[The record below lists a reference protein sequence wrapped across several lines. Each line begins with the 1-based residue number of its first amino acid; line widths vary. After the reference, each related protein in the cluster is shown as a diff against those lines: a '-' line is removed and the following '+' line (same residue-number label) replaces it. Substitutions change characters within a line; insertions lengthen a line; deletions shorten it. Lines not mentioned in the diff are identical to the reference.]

1 MPRPALYVAITNHGF
16 GHATRTASVV
26 AQIQQLYPE
35 VLIILVTTA
44 PRWLLE
50 SYLPGE
56 FIHRPRPLD
65 IGVVQSDGIT
75 MDLPA
80 TLERL
85 RVIRQQQQQLVR
97 AEVEFIRQNR
107 VDLILADLPPLA
119 TAIAQA
125 AGIPCWMLGNFGW
138 DFIYR
143 DWGGEF
149 IEMSDWIRECFSH
162 CDRLFRL
169 PFHEPMSSFSVIED
183 VGLTGATP
191 RFSPEELRRQ
201 LGLTAEQ
208 AKTVLLTFGGLGLQ
222 AIPYQNVQHFPDWQF
237 LTCDRHA
244 PTDLPNLLLVDGAK
258 YRPADLMPACS
269 RIISKPGYG
278 TFSEACRLGIPI
290 VTLTRSGFAE
300 SPVLLK
306 GVQAYS
312 HHQILEPSDFFDD
325 RWEFLE
331 QPLRPPSQSNR
342 LNKDGNQAI
351 ATAVVNYLQKL

>member
-1 MPRPALYVAITNHGF
+1 MSRPTLYVAITNHGF

-35 VLIILVTTA
+35 VLIILATSA
-44 PRWLLE
+44 PHWLLE

-56 FIHRPRPLD
+56 FIHRPRTLD

-85 RVIRQQQQQLVR
+85 QAIRQQQRQLVR

-107 VDLILADLPPLA
+107 VNLILADLPPLA

-149 IEMSDWIRECFSH
+149 IEIADWISECFSK

-169 PFHEPMSSFSVIED
+169 PFHEPMSSFPVIED

-191 RFSPEELRRQ
+191 RHSPAELRQQ
-201 LGLTAEQ
+201 LSLTADKE
-208 AKTVLLTFGGLGLQ
+208 KTVLLTFGGLGLQ
-222 AIPYQNVQHFPDWQF
+222 QIPYQNVQHFPDWQF
-237 LTCDRHA
+237 LTCDRDA
-244 PTDLPNLLLVDGAK
+244 PTDLPNLLLVDGSN
-258 YRPADLMPACS
+258 YRPADLMPACG

-278 TFSEACRLGIPI
+278 TFAEACRLDTPI

-300 SPVLLK
+300 SPVLLQ
-306 GVQAYS
+306 GIQAYS
-312 HHQILEPSDFFDD
+312 QHQILEPPDFFNDNWD
-325 RWEFLE
+325 FLH
-331 QPLRPPSQSNR
+331 QPLQPPSQPNC
-342 LNKDGNQAI
+342 LDKNGNQAI
-351 ATAVVNYLQKL
+351 ASAVVNYLQKL

>member
-1 MPRPALYVAITNHGF
+1 MSRPTLYVAITNHGF

-35 VLIILVTTA
+35 VLIILATSA

-50 SYLPGE
+50 SYLTGE
-56 FIHRPRPLD
+56 FIHRPRTLD

-85 RVIRQQQQQLVR
+85 QAIRQQQSQLIR

-107 VDLILADLPPLA
+107 VNLILADLPPLA

-125 AGIPCWMLGNFGW
+125 ADIPCWMLGNFGW

-149 IEMSDWIRECFSH
+149 IAMADWIGECFAK

-169 PFHEPMSSFSVIED
+169 PFHEPMSSFPVIED

-191 RFSPEELRRQ
+191 RHSPEELRRQ
-201 LGLTAEQ
+201 LRLTANHE
-208 AKTVLLTFGGLGLQ
+208 KTVLLTFGGLGLQ
-222 AIPYQNVQHFPDWQF
+222 QIPYYNVQHFPDWQF
-237 LTCDRHA
+237 LTCDRDA
-244 PTDLPNLLLVDGAK
+244 PIDLPNLRLVDGCK
-258 YRPADLMPACS
+258 YRPADLMPACG

-278 TFSEACRLGIPI
+278 TFAEACRLDTPI

-300 SPVLLK
+300 SPVLLQ
-306 GVQAYS
+306 GIQAYS
-312 HHQILEPSDFFDD
+312 QHQILEPPDFFNDNWD
-325 RWEFLE
+325 FLH
-331 QPLRPPSQSNR
+331 QPLQPPSQTNR
-342 LNKDGNQAI
+342 LDKGGNEAI
-351 ATAVVNYLQKL
+351 ASAVVNYLQKL